1 MFTIFDIKDFY
12 LSIKETSLK
21 NTIQFAAEHTD
32 INKKNLEMT
41 FYVGKSLLFYSNR
54 PWIKRDS
61 DAFDVTMGVYDGA
74 EISELVGIF
83 MLSLLSKKK
92 KNSSNNIGLY
102 RDGGLPVFRNIADNK
117 QENIKK

>member
-21 NTIQFAAEHTD
+21 NTIQFAAEHID

-61 DAFDVTMGVYDGA
+61 DTFDVTMGVYDGA

-92 KNSSNNIGLY
+92 IV
-102 RDGGLPVFRNIADNK
+102 PI
-117 QENIKK
+117 I